1 MNTQQSDQLTRRRA
15 LQLAV
20 ASGSIMLA
28 GCTGDKTEGQ
38 PAEELD
44 ETEGTADADDGNGG
58 ESSAPALPQ
67 VEDPPDVVYV
77 PTHIESMRHL
87 DPVSAGEFE
96 IIPMITYPHLFWNVT
111 GTEVVPA
118 EPSAEDDVHLMVTVR
133 DPETGMILPAE
144 TGLELTV
151 GPAGESGSPHSP
163 WPMISQEM
171 GFHIGDNVPLGDDGA
186 YEISVRVGSIDA
198 RTTGEFADRFQDAG
212 EGTFT
217 FTFDQEFREE
227 VVGGIEYLDEE
238 HWGEPGA
245 LAPTMHLHMGHGDH
259 EHDHGDEHQHDDHE
273 HGHDHDDEHG
283 HDDHDHEHG
292 DDDHDHEHGH
302 ETHDDRFGTFD
313 RDRDITE
320 LPPVE
325 DLPGA
330 IQEATQSGD
339 AVIATTVLDRG
350 SRFVDGD
357 EYYLAVSPRTPYN
370 RGMLPMMTIDV
381 TIERDGET
389 IVSEELQDTIDHE
402 LGYHYAIAVEEL
414 HDGDEVTFSFP
425 SPPGV
430 SRHQGYETAFIE
442 MDPVTV
448 AIEGVSE

>member
-28 GCTGDKTEGQ
+28 GCTGDETEAE
-38 PAEELD
+38 PAGYPD
-44 ETEGTADADDGNGG
+44 ETEGTADTDDGNVG
-58 ESSAPALPQ
+58 ESDAPALPQ
-67 VEDPPDVVYV
+67 VEDPPDAVYV
-77 PTHIESMRHL
+77 PTHVESMRHL

-111 GTEVVPA
+111 GTEAVPA
-118 EPSAEDDVHLMVTVR
+118 EPSPEDDVHLMVAVR

-171 GFHIGDNVPLGDDGA
+171 GFHIGDNVPLGDDGT
-186 YEISVRVGSIDA
+186 YEISVRVGSIGA

-227 VVGGIEYLDEE
+227 VVAGIEYLDEE

-245 LAPTMHLHMGHGDH
+245 LAPTMHMHMGHGNH
-259 EHDHGDEHQHDDHE
+259 E
-273 HGHDHDDEHG
+273 HDHDDEQS
-283 HDDHDHEHG
+283 HDDHGHEHG
-292 DDDHDHEHGH
+292 ADYHEHGH
-302 ETHDDRFGTFD
+302 ETHDDRFGTFE
-313 RDRDITE
+313 RDRNVTE
-320 LPPVE
+320 LPPVK
-325 DLPGA
+325 DLPGV
-330 IQEATQSGD
+330 IQETAQSGD
-339 AVIATTVLDRG
+339 AVFATTVLNRG

-381 TIERDGET
+381 TVERDGET
-389 IVSEELQDTIDHE
+389 VISEELQDTIDHE
-402 LGYHYAIAVEEL
+402 LGYHYAIEVEEL
-414 HDGDEVTFSFP
+414 HDGDEMTVSFP

-448 AIEGVSE
+448 AIDGVSE